1 MGTGAGG
8 VSFATHAGMNRLITV
23 TLGLTMLGA
32 AAAPAQ
38 TRIEAGETVSG
49 SLTSRDSRLASGSRY
64 DLWVYSGTRGERIVV
79 TARSIQFDPYLV
91 VQRYPGGSEPLL
103 ARDDDGG
110 GGTDARVELTL
121 PETDDYLIVV
131 TSAQRGEAGA
141 YRLGVTSNRRAALAS
156 APAATAR
163 GGAGDK
169 PSPSAKRAPPPAA
182 RALVPGR
189 TVAGE
194 LRSDVRGPVGT
205 SEGDWTFSG
214 RAGETIT
221 LDMRSSEF
229 DSFLTLYSI
238 DRRRAATRV
247 AQDDNSGGGL
257 NSRITFRIPA
267 DGEYVV
273 RAERRYPG
281 RSGSYT
287 LALHQSS
294 LAARL
299 GLRAAGDRTVA
310 PNSAVSGELD
320 DSDPKMH
327 DGTPYELWTYVG
339 RAGETIRITLR
350 SSDFD
355 AFVSIG
361 TVANGVFTAIE
372 SADDGAGG
380 THSRLD
386 ITLPFAGEYA
396 IRANSLSPRR
406 PMGDY
411 ILRIDSLR

>member
-1 MGTGAGG
+1 
-8 VSFATHAGMNRLITV
+8 MNRLITV
-23 TLGLTMLGA
+23 ALGLGMLGA
-32 AAAPAQ
+32 TAAPAQ
-38 TRIEAGETVSG
+38 TRIESGETVSG
-49 SLTSRDSRLASGSRY
+49 ALTSRDSRMASGSRY

-79 TARSIQFDPYLV
+79 TVRSIQFDPYV
-91 VQRYPGGSEPLL
+91 IVQRYPGGSEPLL
-103 ARDDDGG
+103 ARDDDSGG
-110 GGTDARVELTL
+110 GDDARAELTV

-141 YRLGVTSNRRAALAS
+141 YRLGVQSNRRV
-156 APAATAR
+156 ATAQ
-163 GGAGDK
+163 GAAFPGAAADK
-169 PSPSAKRAPPPAA
+169 PSPNAKRAPPVA

-189 TVAGE
+189 AVAGE

-229 DSFLTLYSI
+229 DSYLTLYSI

-257 NSRITFRIPA
+257 NSRITFRIPT

-287 LALHQSS
+287 LVLRPST

-299 GLRAAGDRTVA
+299 GLRAEGDRTIA
-310 PNSAVSGELD
+310 PNSAVSSELD

-327 DGTPYELWTYVG
+327 DGTPYDLWNYVG
-339 RAGETIRITLR
+339 QAGETIRITLH
-350 SSDFD
+350 SDDFD

-361 TVANGVFTAIE
+361 TMRGGVFTVIE

-386 ITLPFAGEYA
+386 ITLPSAGEYV

-406 PMGDY
+406 PTGDY